1 MVPAISAFNASAFC
15 ARTISAAKFAD
26 RSSAVEELEP
36 SSVVILVSNTLPT
49 SAADAVAAF
58 PAIFKL
64 VTGVVDTTVNG
75 AVPVATV
82 DLITLADALPPTLIS
97 WATPIPPTVVIEPV
111 FAFTEAV

>member
-1 MVPAISAFNASAFC
+1 MVPAIFAFNASTPC
-15 ARTISAAKFAD
+15 ARTISAAKLAD
-26 RSSAVEELEP
+26 ISPTLAALEP

-64 VTGVVDTTVNG
+64 VTGVVEVTING

-82 DLITLADALPPTLIS
+82 DLTTFAEAVPPTLIS
-97 WATPIPPTVVIEPV
+97 WATPIPPRVVIEPV